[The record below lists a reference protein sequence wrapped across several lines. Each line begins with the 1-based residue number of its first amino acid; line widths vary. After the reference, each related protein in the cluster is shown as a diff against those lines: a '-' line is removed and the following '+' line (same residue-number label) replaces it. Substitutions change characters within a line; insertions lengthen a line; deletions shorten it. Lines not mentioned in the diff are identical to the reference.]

1 MCPKWFNVG
10 ILEDENAFKDL
21 VQQTIDKTVKKA
33 KLPILR
39 IREDPQAVE
48 LVETIIGIVFDF
60 VAGKIPSVMKCV
72 HVIVKTV
79 NPDAV
84 GKLEMSI
91 EDSRRKVINL
101 FYKGTFGYHG
111 LVVGSG
117 SP

>member
-1 MCPKWFNVG
+1 MQGFNVG
-10 ILEDENAFKDL
+10 MLEDENAFKGL

-60 VAGKIPSVMKCV
+60 VAGKIPSVIKCV
-72 HVIVKTV
+72 RVIVKTV
-79 NPDAV
+79 NPDAI
-84 GKLEMSI
+84 GKLEMRT
-91 EDSRRKVINL
+91 EDSRRKIINL
-101 FYKGTFGYHG
+101 FYKGTFGYPG

-117 SP
+117 NP